1 VDIGA
6 GSLSSIAA
14 PRTRVRKRD
23 VRWIRI
29 LAYSAIT
36 LAAVAGIVMLF
47 SGEIGGGIIVLV
59 IAILLG
65 LAFARIEQYLKR
77 DAEIV

>member
-1 VDIGA
+1 
-6 GSLSSIAA
+6 
-14 PRTRVRKRD
+14 VRKRD
-23 VRWIRI
+23 IRWIRI

-36 LAAVAGIVMLF
+36 LSSIAGIVLLV
-47 SGEIGGGIIVLV
+47 SGAIGAGLVVLV

-77 DAEIV
+77 EAEIV

>member
-1 VDIGA
+1 
-6 GSLSSIAA
+6 
-14 PRTRVRKRD
+14 VRSRD

-36 LAAVAGIVMLF
+36 LAAIAGIVMLAA
-47 SGEIGGGIIVLV
+47 GEIGAGVIIVV
-59 IAILLG
+59 FAILLG
-65 LAFARIEQYLKR
+65 LAFARIEHYLKR